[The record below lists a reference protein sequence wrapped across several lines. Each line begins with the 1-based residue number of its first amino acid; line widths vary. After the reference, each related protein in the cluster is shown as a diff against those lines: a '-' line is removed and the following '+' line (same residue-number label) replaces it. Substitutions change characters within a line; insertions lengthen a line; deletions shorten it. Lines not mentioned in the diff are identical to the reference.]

1 MQFKTWQEMFKNR
14 HIKTLKFDE
23 KGLQLPNDHHGQDNL
38 SVEELYQH
46 FKARLMDEVVAEIRT
61 KVQKSP
67 FSYYYETEH
76 LLLKDKEE

>member
-23 KGLQLPNDHHGQDNL
+23 KGLQLPNDHIGQDNL

-46 FKARLMDEVVAEIRT
+46 FKARLMDEEIIAERVYYTNLGGHT
-61 KVQKSP
+61 K
-67 FSYYYETEH
+67 
-76 LLLKDKEE
+76 